1 MSLNTLTFTRPITRH
16 MSLETLSPTFD
27 SSTRHT
33 SITTSTF
40 NLVST
45 VIGGGILSIP
55 FAYATT
61 GLLLTSIYIL
71 VASVMAGFSLYILC
85 SCSRRTGG
93 CSYSDVVR
101 IAFGTTAELS
111 VTLILT
117 VFLLFVTT
125 AYMILMRDINT
136 SLLTFL
142 LFPLPPNTVLFY
154 SVLLCIPCMLM
165 RDLHSL
171 RYNCYVGFLSVL
183 ILLLSIIYK
192 SINVNLE
199 DPGRLEGNVLMVTE
213 SFYDCTFAFPL
224 IALAFLS
231 QFNMLS
237 VHASLYNPTRRRL
250 LTVIISCVSTC
261 TILFL
266 LFGISGYMYGL
277 GETRDNVLLNFD
289 DDDGVIVYGKAGLGV
304 TIMAGISMIV
314 LPCRGAIFE
323 TVKLCR
329 RKEEGEEGEKTP
341 LTKHM
346 KEKYMDEAMDT
357 FALEYDTPL
366 SISED
371 STSPRELFSHVTV
384 TLAIAGTCFTAACY
398 CPGVSTVWSIC
409 GSSLGF
415 IIAYILPSA
424 CYIKLRGKKGRNAR
438 VVGSW
443 IMLVVSSV
451 GCVVCTIQAVDKVLR
466 GSPTVADEFSDF
478 YDDDFHNVTADDR
491 GML

>member
-1 MSLNTLTFTRPITRH
+1 MSLNTLTFDKPIRRH
-16 MSLETLSPTFD
+16 MSLETLSPVFD

-33 SITTSTF
+33 SLLTSTF

-61 GLLLTSIYIL
+61 GLLLTSIYVL
-71 VASVMAGFSLYILC
+71 LASLMAGFSLYILC

-93 CSYSDVVR
+93 SSYSDVVR
-101 IAFGTTAELS
+101 IAFGPKAELT

-136 SLLTFL
+136 SLLSFL
-142 LFPLPPNTVLFY
+142 GHPLPPNTVLFY
-154 SVLLCIPCMLM
+154 SVLACIPCMLM

-183 ILLLSIIYK
+183 ILLITITLK
-192 SINVNLE
+192 AVNLNLQNPE
-199 DPGRLEGNVLMVTE
+199 RLKGNVLLVTD
-213 SFYDCTFAFPL
+213 SVYDCTFAFPL

-237 VHASLYNPTRRRL
+237 VHASLYNPTRERL
-250 LTVIISCVSTC
+250 LKVIVACVGTC
-261 TILFL
+261 TVLFL
-266 LFGISGYMYGL
+266 LFGIAGYMYAL
-277 GETRDNVLLNFD
+277 GETRDNVLLNFED
-289 DDDGVIVYGKAGLGV
+289 DDATIVYGKAGLGV

-314 LPCRGAIFE
+314 LPCRGAVFE
-323 TVKLCR
+323 TVKLMR
-329 RKEEGEEGEKTP
+329 SGSKPSAINVNENVP
-341 LTKHM
+341 LTHHM
-346 KEKYMDEAMDT
+346 KENYMNETQDT
-357 FALEYDTPL
+357 FAIDYETRILNDE
-366 SISED
+366 ED
-371 STSPRELFSHVTV
+371 DEPSFNVVTHVLT
-384 TLAIAGTCFTAACY
+384 TIAIALLCFTAACY

-415 IIAYILPSA
+415 VIAYILPSA
-424 CYIKLRGKKGRNAR
+424 CYLKLRGKKGRNAR

-443 IMLVVSSV
+443 IMLVVSSI

-478 YDDDFHNVTADDR
+478 YDDDIQQ
-491 GML
+491 